1 MPSKAQKEV
10 GNYLFFAVRQ
20 SQCLA

>member
-1 MPSKAQKEV
+1 MPSKVQKEV
-10 GNYLFFAVRQ
+10 GNYLFFAVRR